1 MKRRRT
7 LVLVIACLFAGAT
20 SALAQRVT
28 GIVRDSI
35 SDAPVA
41 GAVVWLSDS
50 AGAPISRGIGNAV
63 GAFSILR
70 APSAT
75 RLHVVRIGYR
85 PLDVPVPSG
94 DAAVVLRLEAIP
106 TLLSAVSATSDNRLC
121 PGDRN
126 SLKGFELWEQARA
139 ALLASVVARE
149 EQPPRIRL
157 IAFTRT
163 RDPIFNKVKSEE
175 TSMKELLV
183 QQSYVAAR
191 PAWAFAYQGYMREE
205 GAGDR
210 VYYAPDNETLLD
222 PSFAGTHCLQLA
234 RNDKHHPDQLGIAF
248 EPVDDPQRDTL
259 VDVSGVLWL
268 DRKTPALRSLEFRYT
283 NLEPDARESGGEI
296 FFRVMPNGASMIE
309 RWVIHTTLL
318 ATDVNPRDNGANRL
332 PLPRPLRH
340 NTRKIGMREV
350 GGEVASVQ
358 WKDGAQW
365 HGALPRITG
374 MLVDPDGA
382 PVAGARVWMVKTPDT
397 VTTNADGR
405 FELPYVLPGVYAVL
419 ATDSAFA
426 ASGVSRTSHYWV
438 FLDRDRGADIK
449 LLFHPRS
456 VILQQ
461 LCVGQSY
468 VPGTGVVIGQVIGSA
483 GSPLANAKIDVWR
496 RIQAG
501 NVELFRQEE
510 GGAAGEDGRFVIC
523 GTPLDQ
529 RLRIRAGDARE
540 SGEVLV
546 DRWDG
551 DVFVA
556 TLFMRRVE

>member
-1 MKRRRT
+1 MTAHRT
-7 LVLVIACLFAGAT
+7 LVLALACVISAAP
-20 SALAQRVT
+20 ALAQRVSGT
-28 GIVRDSI
+28 VRDSI
-35 SDAPVA
+35 TDTPVG

-50 AGAPISRGIGNAV
+50 AGAPIARSIVDASGT
-63 GAFSILR
+63 FSLLR
-70 APSAT
+70 ARAVN

-85 PLDVPVPSG
+85 PLDVPVPAG
-94 DAAVVLRLEAIP
+94 DTPVVLKLEAIP
-106 TLLSAVSATSDNRLC
+106 IFLSAVSASDNRLC

-126 SLKGFELWEQARA
+126 SVKGFELWEHARA

-149 EQPPRIRL
+149 AHPPRVRL
-157 IAFTRT
+157 ISFTRT

-175 TSMKELLV
+175 RNMKEMLV

-222 PSFAGTHCLQLA
+222 PSFAGTHCLQMA
-234 RNDKHHPDQLGIAF
+234 RSDRHHPDQVGIAF
-248 EPVDDPQRDTL
+248 EPVDDSDRDTL

-268 DRKTPALRSLEFRYT
+268 DGKTPALKSLEFRYT

-309 RWVIHTTLL
+309 RWMIHTTLL
-318 ATDVNPRDNGANRL
+318 AVDVNPRDNGPNHA
-332 PLPRPLRH
+332 PLPRPLRR
-340 NTRKIGMREV
+340 NTRKIGTREV
-350 GGEVASVQ
+350 GGEVASVH
-358 WKDGAQW
+358 WRDGAQW

-374 MLVDPDGA
+374 VLTDSGGV
-382 PVAGARVWMVKTPDT
+382 PVAGARVWMVQTQDT
-397 VTTNADGR
+397 VSTNADGR

-419 ATDSAFA
+419 ATDSTFA
-426 ASGVSRTSHYWV
+426 SSGLSRTSQYWV
-438 FLDRDRGADIK
+438 YLDRDRGADIK
-449 LLFHPRS
+449 LLFHPRA

-461 LCVGQSY
+461 LCRGQSY
-468 VPGTGVVIGQVIGSA
+468 SSGTGVVIGQVLGT
-483 GSPLANAKIDVWR
+483 GGTPLANAKIDVWR
-496 RIQAG
+496 RFQSG

-529 RLRIRAGDARE
+529 QLRIRATGTRE
-540 SGEVLV
+540 SAEVLV
-546 DRWDG
+546 DKWKD
-551 DVFVA
+551 DVFIA
-556 TLFMRRVE
+556 TLVVRGG